1 MFTTKRIVIAGGLV
15 ALIGAA
21 LLVFNGSG
29 GDGSSNNILITP
41 RAVERRDLSDVLTVS
56 GEVRRDETKK
66 INSAVDG
73 KVSQISVEDGDTVE
87 AGDGVFALD
96 GRTAVAVAGDFSF
109 YRELSVGS
117 VGPDVKQLETILN
130 DNGYPISSVDSLF
143 TEQTRS
149 ALARWQFDRGYSG
162 SANESDETVTVSLS
176 SNSAAYSV
184 GRANTAAFVVTPSV
198 PSGTGSTFRGGGGAT
213 KPTLTV
219 SASSNSVIEGDP
231 VTFTV
236 TSDISLLTD
245 LTVAL
250 TIGGSA
256 AGGDDIANDDDYEEI
271 LTNIVLPA
279 GELTVSVTSVVFVD
293 SVIEDEEDITF
304 AIAQQFGDDTSYLS
318 GAVKS
323 VRVVIAA
330 NGSDLKPLLT
340 VKASG
345 EAIDEGSSVT
355 FTVRTSV
362 KSNRDI
368 RFNVTLSGN
377 AESDIDYLTPDS
389 DVYTINAGNESV
401 DINIQIRRDDAVELD
416 EDLIFTITGD
426 VPPVGKNKR
435 YYLGSNVKSTVVI
448 QSGDLPEL
456 TLIGGSAISE
466 GRSGSFR
473 IVSDAP
479 VTEDTS
485 VNYQVSGTATNGQD
499 FRVLS
504 GTVIMK
510 AGSSSV
516 TVLIDTIN
524 DDVVFLP
531 SDMLVAQWPARIGKV
546 EVDEGEFVLQGNVVL
561 SLTEPEFT
569 ITMKVSPTDR
579 AELVV
584 GQGVSVDLKVGGQIL
599 PGVITELGDSATV
612 GPGGEEQYEGTV
624 SVAGAFD
631 AVDGATVS
639 IDVTL
644 AEALQVL
651 AVPVASVL
659 RSADGDQ
666 VRVVNDQGTIT
677 RLNVTIGLIDG
688 EWVEIKEGL
697 LGDELIIVDIVSGSA
712 AEAP

>member
-1 MFTTKRIVIAGGLV
+1 MIAGGLV

-21 LLVFNGSG
+21 LLVLNNSG
-29 GDGSSNNILITP
+29 GDGSSNNLLITP

-56 GEVRRDETKK
+56 GEVRRDETKE

-96 GRTAVAVAGDFSF
+96 GRTAVAVPGDFSF
-109 YRELSVGS
+109 YRELTVGS

-130 DNGYPISSVDSLF
+130 DNGYAISSVDSLF

-149 ALARWQFDRGYSG
+149 ALAQWQFDRGYSG

-198 PSGTGSTFRGGGGAT
+198 PSGTGSTFRGNIVT

-219 SASSNSVIEGDP
+219 SASSNSVAEGDS

-236 TSDISLLTD
+236 TSDIALSTD

-271 LTNIVLPA
+271 LTNIVLPVGLLA
-279 GELTVSVTSVVFVD
+279 VTVTSKIFED
-293 SVIEDEEDITF
+293 LVIEDEEDITF
-304 AIAQQFGDDTSYLS
+304 EIAQQFGDDTSYLS

-330 NGSDLKPLLT
+330 NGSDLRPLLT

-345 EAIDEGSSVT
+345 ETIDEGSSVT

-389 DVYTINAGNESV
+389 DVYTITAGNESV
-401 DINIQIRRDDAVELD
+401 DIDIQVRRDDAVELD
-416 EDLIFTITGD
+416 EKLIFTITSD
-426 VPPVGKNKR
+426 VPPVGKSNR
-435 YYLGSNVKSTVVI
+435 YYLGLIVKSTVVI

-456 TLIGGSAISE
+456 TLIGGSAIAE

-499 FRVLS
+499 FKVLS

-510 AGSSSV
+510 AGSSSA
-516 TVLIDTIN
+516 TILIETIN

-531 SDMLVAQWPARIGKV
+531 ADMLVADWPARIGKV

-561 SLTEPEFT
+561 SLTEPAFT

-584 GQGVSVDLKVGGQIL
+584 GQAVSVDLKVGGQIL
-599 PGVITELGDSATV
+599 PGIISSLDDSATV
-612 GPGGEEQYEGTV
+612 GPNGEEQYEGTV
-624 SVAGAFD
+624 DVSGEFE

-659 RSADGDQ
+659 RSADGDE

-677 RLNVTIGLIDG
+677 RLKVTIGLIEG

-697 LGDELIIVDIVSGSA
+697 VGDELIIVDIVSGSA
-712 AEAP
+712 AEVP

>member
-198 PSGTGSTFRGGGGAT
+198 PTGTGSTFRATPVT

-219 SASSNSVIEGDP
+219 SASSNSVFEGGS

-236 TSDISLLTD
+236 ISDIALSTD

-279 GELTVSVTSVVFVD
+279 GELTVPVTSDIFVD

-304 AIAQQFGDDTSYLS
+304 EIAQQFGDDTSYLS
-318 GAVKS
+318 GPVKS

-330 NGSDLKPLLT
+330 NGSELKPLLT

-345 EAIDEGSSVT
+345 ETIDEGSSVT

-362 KSNRDI
+362 QSNRDI

-389 DVYTINAGNESV
+389 DVYTITAGNESV
-401 DINIQIRRDDAVELD
+401 DIDIQVRRDDAVELD
-416 EDLIFTITGD
+416 EKLIFTITGD
-426 VPPVGKNKR
+426 VPPVGKSKR
-435 YYLGSNVKSTVVI
+435 YYLGSIVKSTVVI
-448 QSGDLPEL
+448 ESGDLPEL
-456 TLIGGSAISE
+456 TLVGGSAIAE

-504 GTVIMK
+504 GTVIMR

-516 TVLIDTIN
+516 TVLIETIN

-531 SDMLVAQWPARIGKV
+531 ADMLVAQWPARIGKV

-579 AELVV
+579 AELVI
-584 GQGVSVDLKVGGQIL
+584 GQAVSVDLKVGGQIL
-599 PGVITELGDSATV
+599 PGVITELGDSAIA

-624 SVAGAFD
+624 SVSGAFE

-644 AEALQVL
+644 DEALQVL

-697 LGDELIIVDIVSGSA
+697 VGDELIIVDIVSGSA

>member
-1 MFTTKRIVIAGGLV
+1 MTATKKIMIVGGLV

-21 LLVFNGSG
+21 LLVLNNSG
-29 GDGSSNNILITP
+29 GDGSSNNLLITP

-96 GRTAVAVAGDFSF
+96 GRTAVAVPGDFSF
-109 YRELSVGS
+109 YRQLTVGS
-117 VGPDVKQLETILN
+117 VGPDVQQLETILN
-130 DNGYPISSVDSLF
+130 DNGYAISDVDTLF

-149 ALARWQFDRGYSG
+149 ALANWQFDRGYSG

-198 PSGTGSTFRGGGGAT
+198 PSGTGSTFRVDPS

-219 SASSNSVIEGDP
+219 SASSSSVSEGGS

-236 TSDISLLTD
+236 TSTIALSTE

-271 LTNIVLPA
+271 LANIVLPA
-279 GELTVSVTSVVFVD
+279 GQLSVSVTSDIFVD

-330 NGSDLKPLLT
+330 NGSELRPLLT

-345 EAIDEGSSVT
+345 ETIDEGSSVT

-377 AESDIDYLTPDS
+377 AKSDIDYLAPDS
-389 DVYTINAGNESV
+389 DVYTIAAGDESV

-416 EDLIFTITGD
+416 EKLIFTITGD
-426 VPPVGKNKR
+426 VPPAGKSKR
-435 YYLGSNVKSTVVI
+435 YYLGTIVKSTVVI
-448 QSGDLPEL
+448 ESGDLPEL
-456 TLIGGSAISE
+456 TLIGGSAIAE

-516 TVLIDTIN
+516 TILIETIN

-531 SDMLVAQWPARIGKV
+531 ADMLVANWPARIGKV

-579 AELVV
+579 AELVI
-584 GQGVSVDLKVGGQIL
+584 GQAVSVDLKVGGQIL

-624 SVAGAFD
+624 SVSGAFD

-697 LGDELIIVDIVSGSA
+697 VGDELIIVDIVSGSA

>member
-1 MFTTKRIVIAGGLV
+1 MTTTRKIIIAVGLL
-15 ALIGAA
+15 ALISAA
-21 LLVFNGSG
+21 LLIVSNSG
-29 GDGSSNNILITP
+29 GDGSSNNLLITP
-41 RAVERRDLSDVLTVS
+41 RLVERRDLADVLTVS

-96 GRTAVAVAGDFSF
+96 GRTAVAVPGDFSF
-109 YRELSVGS
+109 YRQLTVGS
-117 VGPDVKQLETILN
+117 VGPDVQQLEAILN
-130 DNGYPISSVDSLF
+130 DNGYAISDVDTLF

-149 ALARWQFDRGYSG
+149 ALAKWQFDRGYSG

-184 GRANTAAFVVTPSV
+184 GRANTAAFVLTPSI
-198 PSGTGSTFRGGGGAT
+198 PSGSGTTFQVVT

-219 SASSNSVIEGDP
+219 SASSNSVSEGES

-236 TSDISLLTD
+236 TSDIALATD

-256 AGGDDIANDDDYEEI
+256 TGGDDIANDDDYEEI

-279 GELTVSVTSVVFVD
+279 GELTVSATSDIFVD

-330 NGSDLKPLLT
+330 NGSELKPLLT

-345 EAIDEGSSVT
+345 ETIDEGSSVT

-377 AESDIDYLTPDS
+377 AESDVDYLAPDS
-389 DVYTINAGNESV
+389 DVYTIAAGDESV
-401 DINIQIRRDDAVELD
+401 DIDIQIRKDDAVELD
-416 EDLIFTITGD
+416 EKLIFTITTD
-426 VPPVGKNKR
+426 VPPVGKSKR
-435 YYLGSNVKSTVVI
+435 YYLGSMVKSTVVI

-456 TLIGGSAISE
+456 TLLGGSTIAE

-499 FRVLS
+499 FKVLS

-510 AGSSSV
+510 AGSSSA
-516 TVLIDTIN
+516 TVLIETIN

-531 SDMLVAQWPARIGKV
+531 ADMLVADWPARIGKV

-561 SLTEPEFT
+561 SLTEPAFT

-579 AELVV
+579 AELVI
-584 GQGVSVDLKVGGQIL
+584 GQAVSVDLKVGAQIL
-599 PGVITELGDSATV
+599 PGIISSLDDSATV
-612 GPGGEEQYEGTV
+612 GPNGEEQYEGTV
-624 SVAGAFD
+624 EVSGEFD
-631 AVDGATVS
+631 AVDGARVS

-659 RSADGDQ
+659 RSADGDE

-677 RLNVTIGLIDG
+677 RLKVTIGLIEG

-697 LGDELIIVDIVSGSA
+697 VGDELIIVDIVSGSA
-712 AEAP
+712 AKAS

>member
-1 MFTTKRIVIAGGLV
+1 MTATRKIIIVGGLV

-21 LLVFNGSG
+21 LLVLNNSG
-29 GDGSSNNILITP
+29 GDGSSNNLLITP

-96 GRTAVAVAGDFSF
+96 GRTAVAVPGDFSF
-109 YRELSVGS
+109 YRQLTVGS

-130 DNGYPISSVDSLF
+130 DNGYSISDVDTLF

-149 ALARWQFDRGYSG
+149 ALAKWQFDRGYSG

-184 GRANTAAFVVTPSV
+184 GRANTAAFVVTPSI
-198 PSGTGSTFRGGGGAT
+198 PSGSGTTFQTVT
-213 KPTLTV
+213 KPILTV
-219 SASSNSVIEGDP
+219 SANSSAVAEGGS

-236 TSDISLLTD
+236 ISDVTLTTD

-256 AGGDDIANDDDYEEI
+256 AGGDDIANDDDYEEV
-271 LTNIVLPA
+271 LANIVLPA
-279 GELTVSVTSVVFVD
+279 GQLSVSVTSDIFVD

-330 NGSDLKPLLT
+330 NGSELRPLLT

-345 EAIDEGSSVT
+345 ETTDEGSSAT

-368 RFNVTLSGN
+368 RFNVTLSGS
-377 AESDIDYLTPDS
+377 AETDIDYLAPDS
-389 DVYTINAGNESV
+389 DVYTIAAGDESV
-401 DINIQIRRDDAVELD
+401 DINIQIRKDDAVELD
-416 EDLIFTITGD
+416 EKLIFTITSD
-426 VPPVGKNKR
+426 VPPVGKSDR
-435 YYLGSNVKSTVVI
+435 YYLGSIVKSTVVI

-456 TLIGGSAISE
+456 TLIGGSAIAE
-466 GRSGSFR
+466 GRIGSFR

-479 VTEDTS
+479 VTENTS

-499 FRVLS
+499 FKVLS

-516 TVLIDTIN
+516 TVPIETIN

-531 SDMLVAQWPARIGKV
+531 ADMLVADWPARIGKV

-579 AELVV
+579 AELVI
-584 GQGVSVDLKVGGQIL
+584 GQAVSVDLKVGGQIL
-599 PGVITELGDSATV
+599 PGVITELGDSAIV

-624 SVAGAFD
+624 SVSGAFD

-677 RLNVTIGLIDG
+677 RLTVTIGLIDG

-697 LGDELIIVDIVSGSA
+697 VGDELIIVDIVSGSA

>member
-1 MFTTKRIVIAGGLV
+1 MIAGGLV

-21 LLVFNGSG
+21 LLVLNNSG
-29 GDGSSNNILITP
+29 GEGSSNNLLITP

-56 GEVRRDETKK
+56 GEVRRDETKE

-96 GRTAVAVAGDFSF
+96 GRTAVAVPGDFSF
-109 YRELSVGS
+109 YRELTVGS

-130 DNGYPISSVDSLF
+130 DNGYAIGSVDSLF

-149 ALARWQFDRGYSG
+149 ALAQWQFDRGYSG

-198 PSGTGSTFRGGGGAT
+198 PSGTGSTFRGEPVS

-219 SASSNSVIEGDP
+219 SASSNSVAEGDS

-236 TSDISLLTD
+236 TSDIALSTD

-271 LTNIVLPA
+271 LTNIVLPVGLLA
-279 GELTVSVTSVVFVD
+279 VTVTSKIFED
-293 SVIEDEEDITF
+293 LVIEDEEDITF
-304 AIAQQFGDDTSYLS
+304 EIAQQFGDDTSYLS

-330 NGSDLKPLLT
+330 NGSDLRPLLT

-345 EAIDEGSSVT
+345 ETIDEGSSVT

-389 DVYTINAGNESV
+389 DVYTIAAGNESV
-401 DINIQIRRDDAVELD
+401 DIDIQVRRDDAVELD
-416 EDLIFTITGD
+416 EKLIFTITSD
-426 VPPVGKNKR
+426 VPPVGKSNR
-435 YYLGSNVKSTVVI
+435 YYLGLIVKSTVVI

-456 TLIGGSAISE
+456 TLIGGSAIAE

-499 FRVLS
+499 FKVLS

-510 AGSSSV
+510 AGSSSA
-516 TVLIDTIN
+516 TILIETIN

-531 SDMLVAQWPARIGKV
+531 ADMLVADWPARIGKV

-561 SLTEPEFT
+561 SLTEPAFT

-584 GQGVSVDLKVGGQIL
+584 GQAVSVDLKVGGQIL
-599 PGVITELGDSATV
+599 PGIISSLDDSATV
-612 GPGGEEQYEGTV
+612 GPDGEEQYEGTV
-624 SVAGAFD
+624 DVSGEFE

-659 RSADGDQ
+659 RSADGDE

-677 RLNVTIGLIDG
+677 RLKVTIGLIEG

-697 LGDELIIVDIVSGSA
+697 VGDELIIVDIVSGSA
-712 AEAP
+712 AEVP

>member
-1 MFTTKRIVIAGGLV
+1 MTTTRKIIIAVGLL
-15 ALIGAA
+15 ALISAA
-21 LLVFNGSG
+21 LLIVSNSG
-29 GDGSSNNILITP
+29 GDGSSNNLLITP
-41 RAVERRDLSDVLTVS
+41 RSVERRDLADVLTVS

-96 GRTAVAVAGDFSF
+96 GRTAVAVPGDFSF
-109 YRELSVGS
+109 YRQLTVGS
-117 VGPDVKQLETILN
+117 VGPDVQQLEAILN
-130 DNGYPISSVDSLF
+130 DNGYAISDVDTLF

-149 ALARWQFDRGYSG
+149 ALAKWQFDRGYSG

-184 GRANTAAFVVTPSV
+184 GRANTAAFVLTPSI
-198 PSGTGSTFRGGGGAT
+198 PSGSGTTFQVVT

-219 SASSNSVIEGDP
+219 SASSNSVSEGES

-236 TSDISLLTD
+236 TSDSALATD

-256 AGGDDIANDDDYEEI
+256 TGGDDIANDDDYEEI

-279 GELTVSVTSVVFVD
+279 GELTVSATSDIFVD

-330 NGSDLKPLLT
+330 NGSELKPLLT

-345 EAIDEGSSVT
+345 ETIDEGSSVT

-377 AESDIDYLTPDS
+377 AESDVDYLAPDS
-389 DVYTINAGNESV
+389 DVYTIAAGDESV
-401 DINIQIRRDDAVELD
+401 DIDIQIRKDDAVELD
-416 EDLIFTITGD
+416 EKLIFTITTD
-426 VPPVGKNKR
+426 VPPVGKSKR
-435 YYLGSNVKSTVVI
+435 YYLGSMVKSTVVI

-456 TLIGGSAISE
+456 TLLGGSTIAE

-499 FRVLS
+499 FKVLS

-510 AGSSSV
+510 AGSSSA
-516 TVLIDTIN
+516 TVLIETIN

-531 SDMLVAQWPARIGKV
+531 ADMLVADWPARIGKV

-561 SLTEPEFT
+561 SLTEPAFT

-579 AELVV
+579 AELVI
-584 GQGVSVDLKVGGQIL
+584 GQAVSVDLKVGGQIL
-599 PGVITELGDSATV
+599 PGIISSLDDSATV
-612 GPGGEEQYEGTV
+612 GPNGEEQYEGTV
-624 SVAGAFD
+624 EVSGEFD
-631 AVDGATVS
+631 AVDGARVS

-659 RSADGDQ
+659 RSADGDE

-677 RLNVTIGLIDG
+677 RLKVTIGLIEG

-697 LGDELIIVDIVSGSA
+697 VGDELIIVDIVSGSA
-712 AEAP
+712 AKAS

>member
-1 MFTTKRIVIAGGLV
+1 MTATRRIIIVGGLV

-21 LLVFNGSG
+21 LLVLNNSG
-29 GDGSSNNILITP
+29 GDGSSNNLLITP

-109 YRELSVGS
+109 YRQLTVGS
-117 VGPDVKQLETILN
+117 VGPDVQQLETILN
-130 DNGYPISSVDSLF
+130 DNGYSISDVDTLF

-149 ALARWQFDRGYSG
+149 ALAKWQFDRGYSG

-184 GRANTAAFVVTPSV
+184 GRANTAAFVVTPSI
-198 PSGTGSTFRGGGGAT
+198 PSGSGTTFQSVT

-219 SASSNSVIEGDP
+219 SSNSSAVAEGGS

-236 TSDISLLTD
+236 TSDVTLTTD

-256 AGGDDIANDDDYEEI
+256 AGGDDIANDDDYEEV
-271 LTNIVLPA
+271 LANIVLPA
-279 GELTVSVTSVVFVD
+279 GQLSVSVTSDIFVD

-330 NGSDLKPLLT
+330 NGSELRPLLT

-345 EAIDEGSSVT
+345 ETIDEGSSAT

-368 RFNVTLSGN
+368 RFNVTLSGS
-377 AESDIDYLTPDS
+377 AETDIDYLAPDS
-389 DVYTINAGNESV
+389 DVYTIAAGDESV
-401 DINIQIRRDDAVELD
+401 DINIQIRKDDAVELD
-416 EDLIFTITGD
+416 EKLIFTITSD
-426 VPPVGKNKR
+426 VPPVGKSDR
-435 YYLGSNVKSTVVI
+435 YYLGSIIKSTVVI

-456 TLIGGSAISE
+456 TLIGGSAIAE

-479 VTEDTS
+479 VTENTS

-499 FRVLS
+499 FKVLS

-516 TVLIDTIN
+516 TVPIETIN

-531 SDMLVAQWPARIGKV
+531 ADMLVADWPARIGKV

-579 AELVV
+579 AELVI
-584 GQGVSVDLKVGGQIL
+584 GQAVSVDLKVGGQIL
-599 PGVITELGDSATV
+599 PGVITELGDSAIV

-624 SVAGAFD
+624 SVSGAFD

-677 RLNVTIGLIDG
+677 RLTVTIGLIDG

-697 LGDELIIVDIVSGSA
+697 VGDELIIVDIVSGSA
-712 AEAP
+712 AETP

>member
-1 MFTTKRIVIAGGLV
+1 MFTAKRIILAGGLV

-29 GDGSSNNILITP
+29 DDGSSNNILITP
-41 RAVERRDLSDVLTVS
+41 RAVERRDLADVLTVS

-96 GRTAVAVAGDFSF
+96 GRIAVAVPGDFSF
-109 YRELSVGS
+109 YRELTVGS

-130 DNGYPISSVDSLF
+130 DNGYAISSVDSLF
-143 TEQTRS
+143 TEQTRT
-149 ALARWQFDRGYSG
+149 ALAQWQFDRGYSG

-184 GRANTAAFVVTPSV
+184 GRANTAAFVVTPSI
-198 PSGTGSTFRGGGGAT
+198 PSGTGSTFRGAPTT

-219 SASSNSVIEGDP
+219 SASSKSVAEGDS

-236 TSDISLLTD
+236 TSDIALLTD

-256 AGGDDIANDDDYEEI
+256 TGGDDIANDDDYEEI
-271 LTNIVLPA
+271 LTNIVLLA
-279 GELTVSVTSVVFVD
+279 GDLTVVVTSKIFD
-293 SVIEDEEDITF
+293 DLVIEDEEDITF
-304 AIAQQFGDDTSYLS
+304 EIAQQFGDDTSYLS

-330 NGSDLKPLLT
+330 NGSQLRPLLT

-345 EAIDEGSSVT
+345 ETIDEGSSVT

-389 DVYTINAGNESV
+389 DVYTITAGNESV
-401 DINIQIRRDDAVELD
+401 DIDIQVRRDDAVELD
-416 EDLIFTITGD
+416 EKLIFTITSD
-426 VPPVGKNKR
+426 VPPIGKSDR
-435 YYLGSNVKSTVVI
+435 YYLGTNVKSTVVI

-473 IVSDAP
+473 IVSDAA

-499 FRVLS
+499 FKVLS

-510 AGSSSV
+510 AGSSSA
-516 TVLIDTIN
+516 TVLIETIN

-531 SDMLVAQWPARIGKV
+531 ADMLVADWPARIGKV

-561 SLTEPEFT
+561 SLTEPAFT

-584 GQGVSVDLKVGGQIL
+584 GQAVSVDLKVGGQIL
-599 PGVITELGDSATV
+599 PGIISSLDDSATV
-612 GPGGEEQYEGTV
+612 GPNGEEQYEGAVEV
-624 SVAGAFD
+624 SGEFE

-677 RLNVTIGLIDG
+677 RLKVTIGLIDG

-697 LGDELIIVDIVSGSA
+697 VGDELIIVDIVSGSA

>member
-1 MFTTKRIVIAGGLV
+1 MTATRKIIIVGGLV

-21 LLVFNGSG
+21 LLVLNNSG
-29 GDGSSNNILITP
+29 GDGSSNNLLITP

-109 YRELSVGS
+109 YRQLTVGS
-117 VGPDVKQLETILN
+117 VGPDVQQLETILN
-130 DNGYPISSVDSLF
+130 DNGYSISDVDTLF

-149 ALARWQFDRGYSG
+149 ALAKWQFDRGYSG

-184 GRANTAAFVVTPSV
+184 GRANTAAFVVTPSI
-198 PSGTGSTFRGGGGAT
+198 PSGSGTTFQSVT

-219 SASSNSVIEGDP
+219 SSNSSAVAEGGS

-236 TSDISLLTD
+236 TSDVTLTTD

-256 AGGDDIANDDDYEEI
+256 AGGDDIANDDDYEEV
-271 LTNIVLPA
+271 LANIVLPA
-279 GELTVSVTSVVFVD
+279 GQLSVSVTSDIFVD

-330 NGSDLKPLLT
+330 NGSELRPLLT

-345 EAIDEGSSVT
+345 ETIDEGSSAT

-368 RFNVTLSGN
+368 RFNVTLSGS
-377 AESDIDYLTPDS
+377 AETDIDYLAPDS
-389 DVYTINAGNESV
+389 DVYTIAAGDESV
-401 DINIQIRRDDAVELD
+401 DINIQIRKDDAVELD
-416 EDLIFTITGD
+416 EKLIFTITSD
-426 VPPVGKNKR
+426 VPPVGKSDR
-435 YYLGSNVKSTVVI
+435 YYLGSIIKSTVVI

-456 TLIGGSAISE
+456 TLIGGSAIAE

-479 VTEDTS
+479 VTENTS

-499 FRVLS
+499 FKVLS

-516 TVLIDTIN
+516 TVPIETIN

-531 SDMLVAQWPARIGKV
+531 ADMLVADWPARIGKV

-579 AELVV
+579 AELVI
-584 GQGVSVDLKVGGQIL
+584 GQAVSVDLKVGGQIL
-599 PGVITELGDSATV
+599 PGVITELGDSAIV

-624 SVAGAFD
+624 SVSGAFD

-677 RLNVTIGLIDG
+677 RLTVTIGLIDG

-697 LGDELIIVDIVSGSA
+697 FGDELIIVDIVSGSA

>member
-1 MFTTKRIVIAGGLV
+1 MTATRKIIIVGGLV

-21 LLVFNGSG
+21 LLVLNNSG
-29 GDGSSNNILITP
+29 GDGSSNNLLITP

-96 GRTAVAVAGDFSF
+96 GRTAVAVPGDFSF
-109 YRELSVGS
+109 YRQLTVGS

-130 DNGYPISSVDSLF
+130 DNGYSISDVDTLF

-149 ALARWQFDRGYSG
+149 ALAKWQFDRGYSG

-184 GRANTAAFVVTPSV
+184 GRANTAAFVVTPSI
-198 PSGTGSTFRGGGGAT
+198 PSGSGTTFQTVT
-213 KPTLTV
+213 KPILTV
-219 SASSNSVIEGDP
+219 SANSSAVAEGGS

-236 TSDISLLTD
+236 ISDVTLTTD

-256 AGGDDIANDDDYEEI
+256 AGGDDIANDDDYEEV
-271 LTNIVLPA
+271 LANIVLPA
-279 GELTVSVTSVVFVD
+279 GQLSVSVTSDIFVD

-330 NGSDLKPLLT
+330 NGSELRPLLT

-345 EAIDEGSSVT
+345 ETTDEGSSAT

-368 RFNVTLSGN
+368 RFNVTLSGS
-377 AESDIDYLTPDS
+377 AETDIDYLAPDS
-389 DVYTINAGNESV
+389 DVYTIAAGDESV
-401 DINIQIRRDDAVELD
+401 DINIQIRKDDAVELD
-416 EDLIFTITGD
+416 EKLIFTITSD
-426 VPPVGKNKR
+426 VPPVGKSDR
-435 YYLGSNVKSTVVI
+435 YYLGSIVKSTVVI

-456 TLIGGSAISE
+456 TLIGGSAIAE

-479 VTEDTS
+479 VTENTS

-499 FRVLS
+499 FKVLS

-516 TVLIDTIN
+516 TVPIETIN

-531 SDMLVAQWPARIGKV
+531 ADMLVADWPARIGKV

-579 AELVV
+579 AELVI
-584 GQGVSVDLKVGGQIL
+584 GQAVSVDLKVGGQIL
-599 PGVITELGDSATV
+599 PGVITELGDSAIV

-624 SVAGAFD
+624 SVSGAFD

-677 RLNVTIGLIDG
+677 RLTVTIGLIDG

-697 LGDELIIVDIVSGSA
+697 VGDELIIVDIVSGSA

>member
-21 LLVFNGSG
+21 LLVFNNSG
-29 GDGSSNNILITP
+29 GDGSSNNLLITP

-109 YRELSVGS
+109 YRQLTVGS

-130 DNGYPISSVDSLF
+130 DNGYSINSVDSLF

-149 ALARWQFDRGYSG
+149 ALAKWQFDRGYSG

-198 PSGTGSTFRGGGGAT
+198 PSGTGSTYRGAPST

-219 SASSNSVIEGDP
+219 SASANSVSEGGSI
-231 VTFTV
+231 TFTV
-236 TSDISLLTD
+236 TSNISLLTD

-271 LTNIVLPA
+271 LANIVLPA
-279 GELTVSVTSVVFVD
+279 GQLSVSVTSDIFVD

-330 NGSDLKPLLT
+330 NGSELRPLLT

-345 EAIDEGSSVT
+345 ETIDEGSNAT

-377 AESDIDYLTPDS
+377 AQSDIDYLTPDS
-389 DVYTINAGNESV
+389 DVYTIAAGDESV
-401 DINIQIRRDDAVELD
+401 DIDIQIRKDDAVELD
-416 EDLIFTITGD
+416 EKLIFTITAD
-426 VPPVGKNKR
+426 VPPVGKSDR
-435 YYLGSNVKSTVVI
+435 YYLGSIVKSTVVI

-456 TLIGGSAISE
+456 TLIGGSAIAE

-499 FRVLS
+499 FKVLS

-516 TVLIDTIN
+516 TVPIDTIN

-531 SDMLVAQWPARIGKV
+531 ADMLVANWPARIGKV

-579 AELVV
+579 AELVI
-584 GQGVSVDLKVGGQIL
+584 GQAVSVDLKVGGQIL
-599 PGVITELGDSATV
+599 PGVITELGDSAIV

-624 SVAGAFD
+624 SVSGAFD

-697 LGDELIIVDIVSGSA
+697 QGDELIIVDIVSGAA

>member
-1 MFTTKRIVIAGGLV
+1 MFTAKRIILAGGLV

-29 GDGSSNNILITP
+29 DDGSSNNILITP
-41 RAVERRDLSDVLTVS
+41 RAVERRDLADVLTVS

-96 GRTAVAVAGDFSF
+96 GRIAVAVPGDFSF
-109 YRELSVGS
+109 YRELTVGS

-130 DNGYPISSVDSLF
+130 DNGYAISSVDSLF
-143 TEQTRS
+143 TEQTRT
-149 ALARWQFDRGYSG
+149 ALAQWQFDRGYSG

-184 GRANTAAFVVTPSV
+184 GRANTAAFVVTPSI
-198 PSGTGSTFRGGGGAT
+198 PSGTGSTFRGAPTT

-219 SASSNSVIEGDP
+219 SASSNSVAEGDS

-236 TSDISLLTD
+236 TSDIALSTD

-330 NGSDLKPLLT
+330 NGSELRPLLT

-345 EAIDEGSSVT
+345 ETIDEGSSVT

-368 RFNVTLSGN
+368 RFNVSLSGN
-377 AESDIDYLTPDS
+377 AESDIDYLAPDS
-389 DVYTINAGNESV
+389 DVYTITAGNESV
-401 DINIQIRRDDAVELD
+401 DIDIQIRRDDAVELD
-416 EDLIFTITGD
+416 EKLIFTITSD
-426 VPPVGKNKR
+426 VPPVGKSNR
-435 YYLGSNVKSTVVI
+435 YYLGSIVKSTVVI

-456 TLIGGSAISE
+456 TLIGGSAIAE

-499 FRVLS
+499 FKVLS

-510 AGSSSV
+510 AGSSSA
-516 TVLIDTIN
+516 TILIETIN

-531 SDMLVAQWPARIGKV
+531 ADMLVADWPARIGKV

-561 SLTEPEFT
+561 SLTEPAFT

-584 GQGVSVDLKVGGQIL
+584 GQAVSVDLKVGGQIL
-599 PGVITELGDSATV
+599 PGIISSLDDSATV
-612 GPGGEEQYEGTV
+612 GPNGEEQYEGTV
-624 SVAGAFD
+624 EVSGEFD

-659 RSADGDQ
+659 RSADGDE

-677 RLNVTIGLIDG
+677 RLKVTIGLIEG

-697 LGDELIIVDIVSGSA
+697 VGDELVIVDIVSGSA

>member
-1 MFTTKRIVIAGGLV
+1 MTATKKIIIAGGLV
-15 ALIGAA
+15 ALIAAA
-21 LLVFNGSG
+21 LLVLNNSG
-29 GDGSSNNILITP
+29 GDGSSNNLLITP

-96 GRTAVAVAGDFSF
+96 GRTAVAVPGDFSF
-109 YRELSVGS
+109 YRQLTVGS
-117 VGPDVKQLETILN
+117 VGPDVQQLETILN
-130 DNGYPISSVDSLF
+130 DNGYAVSDVDTLF

-149 ALARWQFDRGYSG
+149 ALAKWQFDRGYSG

-184 GRANTAAFVVTPSV
+184 GRANTAAFVVTPSI
-198 PSGTGSTFRGGGGAT
+198 PSGSGTTFQVAT

-219 SASSNSVIEGDP
+219 SASSNSASEGES

-236 TSDISLLTD
+236 TSDMALTTD

-256 AGGDDIANDDDYEEI
+256 TGGDDIANDDDYEEI
-271 LTNIVLPA
+271 LANVVLLA
-279 GELTVSVTSVVFVD
+279 GQLAVSVSSDIFVD

-330 NGSDLKPLLT
+330 NGSQLRPLLT

-345 EAIDEGSSVT
+345 ETIDEGSNAT

-368 RFNVTLSGN
+368 RFNVTLTGN
-377 AESDIDYLTPDS
+377 AESDIDYLAPDS
-389 DVYTINAGNESV
+389 DVYTITAGDESV
-401 DINIQIRRDDAVELD
+401 DIDIQIRKDDAVELD
-416 EDLIFTITGD
+416 EKLIFTITTD
-426 VPPVGKNKR
+426 VPPEGKSNR
-435 YYLGSNVKSTVVI
+435 YYLGSIFKSTVVI
-448 QSGDLPEL
+448 QSADLPEL

-510 AGSSSV
+510 TGSTSV
-516 TVLIDTIN
+516 TVLIETIN

-531 SDMLVAQWPARIGKV
+531 ADMLVADWPARIGKV

-584 GQGVSVDLKVGGQIL
+584 GQAVSVDLKVGGQIL

-612 GPGGEEQYEGTV
+612 GPSGEEQYEGTINV
-624 SVAGAFD
+624 SGAFE

-677 RLNVTIGLIDG
+677 RLKVTIGLIDG

-697 LGDELIIVDIVSGSA
+697 VGDELIIVDIVSGSA

>member
-1 MFTTKRIVIAGGLV
+1 MFTTKRIILAGGLV

-29 GDGSSNNILITP
+29 DDGSSNNILITP
-41 RAVERRDLSDVLTVS
+41 RAVERRDLADVLTVS

-96 GRTAVAVAGDFSF
+96 GRIAVAVPGDFSF
-109 YRELSVGS
+109 YRELTVGS

-130 DNGYPISSVDSLF
+130 DNGYAISSVDSLF
-143 TEQTRS
+143 TEQTRT
-149 ALARWQFDRGYSG
+149 ALAQWQFDRGYSG

-184 GRANTAAFVVTPSV
+184 GRANTAAFVVTPSI
-198 PSGTGSTFRGGGGAT
+198 PSGTGSTFRGAPTT

-219 SASSNSVIEGDP
+219 SASSNSVAEGDS

-236 TSDISLLTD
+236 TSDIALSTD

-330 NGSDLKPLLT
+330 NGSELRPLLT

-345 EAIDEGSSVT
+345 ETIDEGSSVT

-368 RFNVTLSGN
+368 RFNVSLSGN
-377 AESDIDYLTPDS
+377 AESDIDYLAPDS
-389 DVYTINAGNESV
+389 DVYTITAGNESV
-401 DINIQIRRDDAVELD
+401 DIDIQIRRDDAVELD
-416 EDLIFTITGD
+416 EKLIFTITSD
-426 VPPVGKNKR
+426 VPPVGKSNR
-435 YYLGSNVKSTVVI
+435 YYLGSIVKSTVVI

-456 TLIGGSAISE
+456 TLIGGSAIAE

-499 FRVLS
+499 FKVLS

-510 AGSSSV
+510 AGSSSA
-516 TVLIDTIN
+516 TILIETIN

-531 SDMLVAQWPARIGKV
+531 ADMLVADWPARIGKV

-561 SLTEPEFT
+561 SLTEPAFT

-584 GQGVSVDLKVGGQIL
+584 GQAVSVDLKVGGQIL
-599 PGVITELGDSATV
+599 PGIISSLDDSATV
-612 GPGGEEQYEGTV
+612 GPNGEEQYEGTV
-624 SVAGAFD
+624 EVSGEFD

-659 RSADGDQ
+659 RSADGDE

-677 RLNVTIGLIDG
+677 RLKVTIGLIEG

-697 LGDELIIVDIVSGSA
+697 VGDELVIVDIVSGSA

>member
-1 MFTTKRIVIAGGLV
+1 MTATRKIMIAGGLV

-21 LLVFNGSG
+21 LLVLNNSG
-29 GDGSSNNILITP
+29 GDGSSNNLLITP
-41 RAVERRDLSDVLTVS
+41 RAVERRDLADVLTVS

-109 YRELSVGS
+109 YRQLTVGS
-117 VGPDVKQLETILN
+117 VGPDVQQLETILN
-130 DNGYPISSVDSLF
+130 DNGYPISDVDTLF

-149 ALARWQFDRGYSG
+149 ALAKWQFDRGYSG

-184 GRANTAAFVVTPSV
+184 GRANTAAFVVTPSI
-198 PSGTGSTFRGGGGAT
+198 PSGSGTTFQVAT

-219 SASSNSVIEGDP
+219 SANSSSVVEGGS

-236 TSDISLLTD
+236 TSDLTLTTD

-256 AGGDDIANDDDYEEI
+256 TGGDDIANDDDYEEI
-271 LTNIVLPA
+271 LANVVLPA
-279 GELTVSVTSVVFVD
+279 GQLTVPVTSDIFVD

-330 NGSDLKPLLT
+330 NGSELRPLLT

-345 EAIDEGSSVT
+345 ETIDEGSNAT

-377 AESDIDYLTPDS
+377 AESDIDYLAPDS
-389 DVYTINAGNESV
+389 DVYTIAAGDESV
-401 DINIQIRRDDAVELD
+401 DIDIQIRKDDAVELD
-416 EDLIFTITGD
+416 EKLIFTITTD
-426 VPPVGKNKR
+426 VPPVGKSNR
-435 YYLGSNVKSTVVI
+435 YYLGTIVKSTVVI

-456 TLIGGSAISE
+456 TLLGGSAIAE

-485 VNYQVSGTATNGQD
+485 VNYQLSGTATNGQD

-510 AGSSSV
+510 TGSSSV
-516 TVLIDTIN
+516 TVLIETIN

-531 SDMLVAQWPARIGKV
+531 ADMLVADWPARIGKV

-561 SLTEPEFT
+561 SLTEPAFT

-584 GQGVSVDLKVGGQIL
+584 GQAVSVDLKVGGQIL
-599 PGVITELGDSATV
+599 PGIISSLDDSATV
-612 GPGGEEQYEGTV
+612 GPNGEEQYEGTV
-624 SVAGAFD
+624 EVSGEFD

-659 RSADGDQ
+659 RSADGDE

-677 RLNVTIGLIDG
+677 RLKVTIGLIEG

-697 LGDELIIVDIVSGSA
+697 VGDELIIVDIVSGSA

>member
-1 MFTTKRIVIAGGLV
+1 MTATRKIIIVGGLV

-21 LLVFNGSG
+21 LLVLNNSG
-29 GDGSSNNILITP
+29 GDGSSNNLLITP

-56 GEVRRDETKK
+56 GEVRRDETKE

-96 GRTAVAVAGDFSF
+96 GRTAVAVPGDFSF

-130 DNGYPISSVDSLF
+130 DNGYAINSVDSLF

-149 ALARWQFDRGYSG
+149 ALAQWQFDRGYSG

-176 SNSAAYSV
+176 PNSAAYSV

-198 PSGTGSTFRGGGGAT
+198 PSGTGSTFRGAPTT

-219 SASSNSVIEGDP
+219 SASSNSVSEGES

-236 TSDISLLTD
+236 TSDIALLTN

-271 LTNIVLPA
+271 LTNIVLLA
-279 GELTVSVTSVVFVD
+279 GETTVTVTSDIFVD

-330 NGSDLKPLLT
+330 NGSELKPLLT

-345 EAIDEGSSVT
+345 ETIDEGSSVT

-389 DVYTINAGNESV
+389 DVYTIAAGDESV
-401 DINIQIRRDDAVELD
+401 DINIQIRKDDAVELD
-416 EDLIFTITGD
+416 EKLIFTITSD
-426 VPPVGKNKR
+426 VPPVGKSDR
-435 YYLGSNVKSTVVI
+435 YYLGSIVKSTVVI

-456 TLIGGSAISE
+456 TLIGGSAIAE

-479 VTEDTS
+479 VTENTS

-499 FRVLS
+499 FKVLS

-516 TVLIDTIN
+516 TVPIETIN

-531 SDMLVAQWPARIGKV
+531 ADMLVADWPARIGKV

-579 AELVV
+579 AELVI
-584 GQGVSVDLKVGGQIL
+584 GQAVSVDLKVGGQIL
-599 PGVITELGDSATV
+599 PGVITELGDSAIV

-624 SVAGAFD
+624 SVSGAFD

-677 RLNVTIGLIDG
+677 RLTVTIGLIDG

-697 LGDELIIVDIVSGSA
+697 VGDELIIVDIVSGSA

>member
-1 MFTTKRIVIAGGLV
+1 MSSVKKISIIVGLV
-15 ALIGAA
+15 AIVGAA
-21 LLVFNGSG
+21 VLIVSNSG
-29 GDGSSNNILITP
+29 GDGSSNNLLITP

-87 AGDGVFALD
+87 AGDGLFALD

-109 YRELSVGS
+109 YRQLTVGS

-130 DNGYPISSVDSLF
+130 DNGYAISSVDSLF

-149 ALARWQFDRGYSG
+149 ALAKWQFDRGYSG
-162 SANESDETVTVSLS
+162 STNENDETITASLS
-176 SNSAAYSV
+176 SNSSAYSV
-184 GRANTAAFVVTPSV
+184 GRANTAAFVVVPSV
-198 PSGTGSTFRGGGGAT
+198 PSGSGTAFQGAPT
-213 KPTLTV
+213 SKPTLTV
-219 SASSNSVIEGDP
+219 SASSNSVSEGES

-236 TSDISLLTD
+236 TSDITLPTD

-256 AGGDDIANDDDYEEI
+256 TGGDDIANDDDYEEI

-279 GELTVSVTSVVFVD
+279 GQLTVSVTSDIFVD
-293 SVIEDEEDITF
+293 SVIEDDEDITF
-304 AIAQQFGDDTSYLS
+304 EIAQQFGNDTSYLS

-330 NGSDLKPLLT
+330 NGSKLRPLLT

-345 EAIDEGSSVT
+345 ETIDEGSRVT

-389 DVYTINAGNESV
+389 DVYTIGAGNESV
-401 DINIQIRRDDAVELD
+401 DIDIPIRKDDAVELD
-416 EDLIFTITGD
+416 EKLIFTITSD
-426 VPPVGKNKR
+426 VPPEGKSKR
-435 YYLGSNVKSTVVI
+435 YYLGSVVKSTVVI
-448 QSGDLPEL
+448 QSGDLPEM
-456 TLIGGSAISE
+456 TLLGGSTISE
-466 GRSGSFR
+466 GRTGSFR

-485 VNYQVSGTATNGQD
+485 VNYQVSGTASNGED
-499 FRVLS
+499 FKVLS

-510 AGSSSV
+510 TGSSSV
-516 TVLIDTIN
+516 TVLIETIN

-531 SDMLVAQWPARIGKV
+531 ADMLVADWPARIGKV

-561 SLTEPEFT
+561 SLTEPAFT

-579 AELVV
+579 NELVV
-584 GQGVSVDLKVGGQIL
+584 GQAVSVDLKVDGQIL
-599 PGVITELGDSATV
+599 PGIISALDDSATV
-612 GPGGEEQYEGTV
+612 GPSGEEQYEGTV
-624 SVAGAFD
+624 EVSEEFA

-659 RSADGDQ
+659 RSADGDE
-666 VRVVNDQGTIT
+666 VRVVNDKGTIT
-677 RLNVTIGLIDG
+677 RLKVTIGLIDG

-697 LGDELIIVDIVSGSA
+697 VGDELIIVDVVSGSA
-712 AEAP
+712 AAAP

>member
-1 MFTTKRIVIAGGLV
+1 MTATRKIIIAAGLV

-21 LLVFNGSG
+21 LLVLNNSG
-29 GDGSSNNILITP
+29 GDGSSNNLLITP

-56 GEVRRDETKK
+56 GEVRRDETKE

-96 GRTAVAVAGDFSF
+96 GRTAVAVPGEFSF
-109 YRELSVGS
+109 YRQLTVGS

-130 DNGYPISSVDSLF
+130 DNGYAISDVDTLF

-149 ALARWQFDRGYSG
+149 ALAKWQFDRGYSG

-198 PSGTGSTFRGGGGAT
+198 PSGTGSTFRGAPVT

-219 SASSNSVIEGDP
+219 SASSNSVSEGGS

-236 TSDISLLTD
+236 TSNITLATD

-256 AGGDDIANDDDYEEI
+256 TGGDDIANDDDYEEI
-271 LTNIVLPA
+271 LANIVLPA
-279 GELTVSVTSVVFVD
+279 GQLAVTVTSDIFVD

-330 NGSDLKPLLT
+330 NGSELRPLLT

-345 EAIDEGSSVT
+345 ETIDEGSNAT

-377 AESDIDYLTPDS
+377 AESDIDYLAPDS
-389 DVYTINAGNESV
+389 DVYTIAAGDESV
-401 DINIQIRRDDAVELD
+401 DIDIQIRKDDAVELD
-416 EDLIFTITGD
+416 EKLIFTITTD
-426 VPPVGKNKR
+426 VPPVGKSNR
-435 YYLGSNVKSTVVI
+435 YYLGSIVKSTVVI

-456 TLIGGSAISE
+456 TLIGGSTIAE

-499 FRVLS
+499 FKVLS

-516 TVLIDTIN
+516 TILIETIN

-531 SDMLVAQWPARIGKV
+531 ADMLVADWPARIGKV

-579 AELVV
+579 AELVI
-584 GQGVSVDLKVGGQIL
+584 GQAVSVDLKVGGQIL
-599 PGVITELGDSATV
+599 PGVITELGDSAIV

-624 SVAGAFD
+624 SVSGAFD

-677 RLNVTIGLIDG
+677 RLTVTIGLIDG

-697 LGDELIIVDIVSGSA
+697 VGDELIIVDIVSGSA

>member
-21 LLVFNGSG
+21 LLVFNNSG
-29 GDGSSNNILITP
+29 GDGSSNNLLITP

-109 YRELSVGS
+109 YRQLTVGS

-130 DNGYPISSVDSLF
+130 DNGYPINSVDSLF

-149 ALARWQFDRGYSG
+149 ALAKWQFDRGYSG

-198 PSGTGSTFRGGGGAT
+198 PSGTGSTYRGTPAT

-219 SASSNSVIEGDP
+219 SASANSVSEGGSI
-231 VTFTV
+231 TFTV
-236 TSDISLLTD
+236 TSNISLLTD

-256 AGGDDIANDDDYEEI
+256 AGGDDIAIDDDYEEI
-271 LTNIVLPA
+271 LANIVLPA
-279 GELTVSVTSVVFVD
+279 GQLSVSVTSDIFVD

-330 NGSDLKPLLT
+330 NGSELRPLLT

-345 EAIDEGSSVT
+345 ETIDEGSNAT

-377 AESDIDYLTPDS
+377 AQSDIDYLTADS
-389 DVYTINAGNESV
+389 DVYTIAAGDESV
-401 DINIQIRRDDAVELD
+401 DIDIQIRKDDAVELD
-416 EDLIFTITGD
+416 EKLIFTITAD
-426 VPPVGKNKR
+426 VPPVGKSDR
-435 YYLGSNVKSTVVI
+435 YYLGSIVKSTVVI

-456 TLIGGSAISE
+456 TLIGGSAIAE

-499 FRVLS
+499 FKVLS

-516 TVLIDTIN
+516 TVPIDTIN

-531 SDMLVAQWPARIGKV
+531 ADMLVANWPARIGKV

-579 AELVV
+579 AELVI
-584 GQGVSVDLKVGGQIL
+584 GQAVSVDLKVGGQIL
-599 PGVITELGDSATV
+599 PGVITELGDSAIV

-624 SVAGAFD
+624 SVSGAFD

-697 LGDELIIVDIVSGSA
+697 QGDELIIVDIVSGAA

>member
-1 MFTTKRIVIAGGLV
+1 MTATRKIIIVGGLV

-21 LLVFNGSG
+21 LLVLNNSG
-29 GDGSSNNILITP
+29 GDGSSNNLLITP

-109 YRELSVGS
+109 YRQLTVGS
-117 VGPDVKQLETILN
+117 VGPDVQQLETILN
-130 DNGYPISSVDSLF
+130 DNGYSISDVDTLF

-149 ALARWQFDRGYSG
+149 ALAKWQFDRGYSG

-184 GRANTAAFVVTPSV
+184 GRANTAAFVVTPSI
-198 PSGTGSTFRGGGGAT
+198 PSGSGTTFQSVT

-219 SASSNSVIEGDP
+219 SSNSSAVAEGGS

-236 TSDISLLTD
+236 TSDVTLTTD

-256 AGGDDIANDDDYEEI
+256 AGGDDIANDDDYEEV
-271 LTNIVLPA
+271 LANIVLPA
-279 GELTVSVTSVVFVD
+279 GQLSVSVTSDIFVD

-330 NGSDLKPLLT
+330 NGSELRPLLT

-345 EAIDEGSSVT
+345 ETIDEGSSAT

-368 RFNVTLSGN
+368 RFNVTLSGS
-377 AESDIDYLTPDS
+377 AETDIDYLAPDS
-389 DVYTINAGNESV
+389 DVYTIAAGDESV
-401 DINIQIRRDDAVELD
+401 DINIQIRKDDAVELD
-416 EDLIFTITGD
+416 EKLIFTITSD
-426 VPPVGKNKR
+426 VPPVGKSDR
-435 YYLGSNVKSTVVI
+435 YYLGSIIKSTVVI

-456 TLIGGSAISE
+456 TLIGGSAIAE

-479 VTEDTS
+479 VTENTS

-499 FRVLS
+499 FKVLS

-516 TVLIDTIN
+516 TVPIETIN

-531 SDMLVAQWPARIGKV
+531 ADMLVADWPARIGKV

-579 AELVV
+579 AELVI
-584 GQGVSVDLKVGGQIL
+584 GQAVSVDLKVGGQIL
-599 PGVITELGDSATV
+599 PGVITELGDSAIV

-624 SVAGAFD
+624 SVSGAFD

-677 RLNVTIGLIDG
+677 RLTVTIGLIDG

-697 LGDELIIVDIVSGSA
+697 VGDELIIVDIVSGSA

>member
-21 LLVFNGSG
+21 LLVFNNSG
-29 GDGSSNNILITP
+29 GDGSSNNLLITP

-109 YRELSVGS
+109 YRQLTVGS

-130 DNGYPISSVDSLF
+130 DNGYPINSVDSLF

-149 ALARWQFDRGYSG
+149 ALAKWQFDRGYSG

-198 PSGTGSTFRGGGGAT
+198 PSGTGSTYRGAPST

-219 SASSNSVIEGDP
+219 SASANSVSEGGSI
-231 VTFTV
+231 TFTV
-236 TSDISLLTD
+236 TSNISLLTD

-271 LTNIVLPA
+271 LANIVLPA
-279 GELTVSVTSVVFVD
+279 GQLSVSVTSDIFVD

-330 NGSDLKPLLT
+330 NGSELRPLLT

-345 EAIDEGSSVT
+345 ETIDEGSNAT

-377 AESDIDYLTPDS
+377 AQSDIDYLTPDS
-389 DVYTINAGNESV
+389 DVYTIAAGDESV
-401 DINIQIRRDDAVELD
+401 DIDIQIRKDDAVELD
-416 EDLIFTITGD
+416 EKLIFTITAD
-426 VPPVGKNKR
+426 VPPVGKSDR
-435 YYLGSNVKSTVVI
+435 YYLGSIVKSTVVI

-456 TLIGGSAISE
+456 TLIGGSAIAE

-499 FRVLS
+499 FKVLS

-516 TVLIDTIN
+516 TVPIDTIN

-531 SDMLVAQWPARIGKV
+531 ADMLVANWPARIGKV

-579 AELVV
+579 AELVI
-584 GQGVSVDLKVGGQIL
+584 GQAVSVDLKVGGQIL
-599 PGVITELGDSATV
+599 PGVITELGDSAIV

-624 SVAGAFD
+624 SVSGAFD

-697 LGDELIIVDIVSGSA
+697 QGDELIIVDIVSGAA

>member
-1 MFTTKRIVIAGGLV
+1 MIAGGLV

-21 LLVFNGSG
+21 LLVLNNSG
-29 GDGSSNNILITP
+29 GDGSSNNLLITP
-41 RAVERRDLSDVLTVS
+41 RAVERRDLADVLTVS

-96 GRTAVAVAGDFSF
+96 GRTAVAVPGDFSF
-109 YRELSVGS
+109 YRQLTVGS

-130 DNGYPISSVDSLF
+130 DNGYAISDVDTLF

-149 ALARWQFDRGYSG
+149 ALAQWQFDRGYSG

-198 PSGTGSTFRGGGGAT
+198 PSGTGSTFRGTPTT

-219 SASSNSVIEGDP
+219 SASSNSVSEGGS

-236 TSDISLLTD
+236 TSDITLATD

-271 LTNIVLPA
+271 LANIVLPA
-279 GELTVSVTSVVFVD
+279 GEFTVPVTSDIFVD

-304 AIAQQFGDDTSYLS
+304 EIAQQFGNDTSYLS

-330 NGSDLKPLLT
+330 NGSELKPLLT

-345 EAIDEGSSVT
+345 ETIDEGSSVT

-377 AESDIDYLTPDS
+377 AESDIDYLAPDS
-389 DVYTINAGNESV
+389 DVYTITAGDESV
-401 DINIQIRRDDAVELD
+401 DIDIQIRKDDAVELD
-416 EDLIFTITGD
+416 EKLIFTITAD
-426 VPPVGKNKR
+426 VPPVGKSKR
-435 YYLGSNVKSTVVI
+435 YYLGTIVKSTVVI
-448 QSGDLPEL
+448 ESGDLPEL
-456 TLIGGSAISE
+456 TLIGGSTIAE

-499 FRVLS
+499 FGVLS

-510 AGSSSV
+510 AGSSSA
-516 TVLIDTIN
+516 TVLIETIN

-531 SDMLVAQWPARIGKV
+531 ADMLVADWPARIGKV

-561 SLTEPEFT
+561 SLTEPAFT

-579 AELVV
+579 AELVI
-584 GQGVSVDLKVGGQIL
+584 GQAVSVDLKVGGQIL

-612 GPGGEEQYEGTV
+612 GPSGEEQYEGTV
-624 SVAGAFD
+624 EVSGAFE

-644 AEALQVL
+644 DEALQVL

-677 RLNVTIGLIDG
+677 RLTVTIGLIDG

-697 LGDELIIVDIVSGSA
+697 VGDELIIVDIVSGSA

>member
-1 MFTTKRIVIAGGLV
+1 MSATKKLIVAGGFV
-15 ALIGAA
+15 ALIGGA
-21 LLVFNGSG
+21 LLVLNKSG
-29 GDGSSNNILITP
+29 GDGSSNNLLITP

-56 GEVRRDETKK
+56 GEVRRDETKE

-96 GRTAVAVAGDFSF
+96 GRTAVAVAGEFSF
-109 YRELSVGS
+109 YRQLSVGS

-130 DNGYPISSVDSLF
+130 DSGYAIGSVDSLF

-149 ALARWQFDRGYSG
+149 ALAKWQFDRGYSG

-198 PSGTGSTFRGGGGAT
+198 PSGTGSTFRGAPVT

-219 SASSNSVIEGDP
+219 SASSNSVSEGGS
-231 VTFTV
+231 VSFTV
-236 TSDISLLTD
+236 TSDITLATD

-279 GELTVSVTSVVFVD
+279 GELTVSVTSDIFVD

-304 AIAQQFGDDTSYLS
+304 EIAQQFGSDTSYLS

-323 VRVVIAA
+323 VRVVIVA
-330 NGSDLKPLLT
+330 NGSELKPLLT

-345 EAIDEGSSVT
+345 ETIDEGSSVT

-389 DVYTINAGNESV
+389 DVYTITAGNESV
-401 DINIQIRRDDAVELD
+401 DITIQIRRDDAVELD
-416 EDLIFTITGD
+416 EKLIFTITGD
-426 VPPVGKNKR
+426 VPPSGKSKR
-435 YYLGSNVKSTVVI
+435 YYLGTIVKSTVI
-448 QSGDLPEL
+448 IESGDLPEL
-456 TLIGGSAISE
+456 TLIGGSTIAE

-499 FRVLS
+499 FGVLS

-516 TVLIDTIN
+516 TVLIETIN

-579 AELVV
+579 AELVI
-584 GQGVSVDLKVGGQIL
+584 GQAVSVDLKVGGQIL
-599 PGVITELGDSATV
+599 PGVITELADSAIV
-612 GPGGEEQYEGTV
+612 GPSGEEQYEGTV
-624 SVAGAFD
+624 SVSGAFE

-644 AEALQVL
+644 DEALQVL

-697 LGDELIIVDIVSGSA
+697 VGDELIIVDIVSGSA

>member
-1 MFTTKRIVIAGGLV
+1 MTATKKIIIAGGLV
-15 ALIGAA
+15 ALIAAA
-21 LLVFNGSG
+21 LLVLNNSG
-29 GDGSSNNILITP
+29 GDGSSNNLLITP

-96 GRTAVAVAGDFSF
+96 GRTAVAVPGDFSF
-109 YRELSVGS
+109 YRQLTVGS
-117 VGPDVKQLETILN
+117 VGPDVQQLETILN
-130 DNGYPISSVDSLF
+130 DNGYAVSDVDTLF

-149 ALARWQFDRGYSG
+149 ALAKWQFDRGYSG

-184 GRANTAAFVVTPSV
+184 GRANTAAFVVTPSI
-198 PSGTGSTFRGGGGAT
+198 PSGSGTTFQVAT

-219 SASSNSVIEGDP
+219 SASSNSASEGES

-236 TSDISLLTD
+236 TSDMALTTD

-256 AGGDDIANDDDYEEI
+256 TGGDDIANDDDYEEI
-271 LTNIVLPA
+271 LANVVLLA
-279 GELTVSVTSVVFVD
+279 GQLAVSVSSDIFVD

-330 NGSDLKPLLT
+330 NGSELRPLLT

-345 EAIDEGSSVT
+345 ETIDEGSSVT

-368 RFNVTLSGN
+368 RFNITLSGN

-389 DVYTINAGNESV
+389 DVYTITAGNESV
-401 DINIQIRRDDAVELD
+401 DIDIQVRKDDAVELD
-416 EDLIFTITGD
+416 EKLIFTITTD
-426 VPPVGKNKR
+426 VPPEGKSNR
-435 YYLGSNVKSTVVI
+435 YYLGLIVKSTVVI
-448 QSGDLPEL
+448 QSADLPEL

-473 IVSDAP
+473 IVSDAA

-499 FRVLS
+499 FKVLS

-510 AGSSSV
+510 TGSTSV
-516 TVLIDTIN
+516 TVLIETIN

-531 SDMLVAQWPARIGKV
+531 ADMLVADWPARIGKV

-584 GQGVSVDLKVGGQIL
+584 GQAVSVDLKVGGQIL
-599 PGVITELGDSATV
+599 PGIISSLDDSANV
-612 GPGGEEQYEGTV
+612 GPNGEEQYEGTV
-624 SVAGAFD
+624 EVSGEFE

-677 RLNVTIGLIDG
+677 RLKVTIGLIEG

-697 LGDELIIVDIVSGSA
+697 VGDELIIVDIVSGSA

>member
-1 MFTTKRIVIAGGLV
+1 MTATRKIIIVGGLV

-21 LLVFNGSG
+21 LLVLNNSG
-29 GDGSSNNILITP
+29 GDGSSNNLLITP

-109 YRELSVGS
+109 YRQLTVGS
-117 VGPDVKQLETILN
+117 VGPDVQQLETILN
-130 DNGYPISSVDSLF
+130 DNGYSISDVDTLF

-149 ALARWQFDRGYSG
+149 ALAKWQFDRGYSG

-198 PSGTGSTFRGGGGAT
+198 PSGTGSTYRGAPTT

-219 SASSNSVIEGDP
+219 SASSNSVSEGGS

-236 TSDISLLTD
+236 TSTVALSTD

-256 AGGDDIANDDDYEEI
+256 AGGDDIANDDDYEEV
-271 LTNIVLPA
+271 LANIVLPA
-279 GELTVSVTSVVFVD
+279 GQLSVSVTSDIFVD

-330 NGSDLKPLLT
+330 NGSELRPLLT

-345 EAIDEGSSVT
+345 ETIDEGSSAT

-368 RFNVTLSGN
+368 RFNVTLSGS
-377 AESDIDYLTPDS
+377 AETDIDYLAPDS
-389 DVYTINAGNESV
+389 DVYTIAAGDESV
-401 DINIQIRRDDAVELD
+401 DINIQIRKDDAVELD
-416 EDLIFTITGD
+416 EKLIFTITSD
-426 VPPVGKNKR
+426 VPPVGKSDR
-435 YYLGSNVKSTVVI
+435 YYLGSIIKSTVVI

-456 TLIGGSAISE
+456 TLIGGSAIAE

-479 VTEDTS
+479 VTENTS

-499 FRVLS
+499 FKVLS

-516 TVLIDTIN
+516 TVPIETIN

-531 SDMLVAQWPARIGKV
+531 ADMLVADWPARIGKV

-579 AELVV
+579 AELVI
-584 GQGVSVDLKVGGQIL
+584 GQAVSVDLKVGGQIL
-599 PGVITELGDSATV
+599 PGVITELGDSAIV

-624 SVAGAFD
+624 SVSGAFD

-677 RLNVTIGLIDG
+677 RLTVTIGLIDG

-697 LGDELIIVDIVSGSA
+697 VGDELIIVDIVSGSA
-712 AEAP
+712 AETP

>member
-21 LLVFNGSG
+21 LLVLNNSG
-29 GDGSSNNILITP
+29 GDGSSNNLLITP

-109 YRELSVGS
+109 YRQLTVGS
-117 VGPDVKQLETILN
+117 VGPDVQQLETILN
-130 DNGYPISSVDSLF
+130 DNGYSISDVDTLF

-149 ALARWQFDRGYSG
+149 ALAKWQFDRGYSG

-184 GRANTAAFVVTPSV
+184 GRANTAAFVVTPSI
-198 PSGTGSTFRGGGGAT
+198 PSGSGTTFQSVT

-219 SASSNSVIEGDP
+219 SSNSSAVAEGGS

-236 TSDISLLTD
+236 TSDVTLTTD

-256 AGGDDIANDDDYEEI
+256 AGGDDIANDDDYEEV
-271 LTNIVLPA
+271 LANIVLPA
-279 GELTVSVTSVVFVD
+279 GQLSVSVTSDIFVD

-330 NGSDLKPLLT
+330 NGSELRPLLT

-345 EAIDEGSSVT
+345 ETIDEGSSAT

-368 RFNVTLSGN
+368 RFNVTLSGS
-377 AESDIDYLTPDS
+377 AETDIDYLAPDS
-389 DVYTINAGNESV
+389 DVYTIAAGDESV
-401 DINIQIRRDDAVELD
+401 DINIQIRKDDAVELD
-416 EDLIFTITGD
+416 EKLIFTITSD
-426 VPPVGKNKR
+426 VPPVGKSDR
-435 YYLGSNVKSTVVI
+435 YYLGSIIKSTVVI

-456 TLIGGSAISE
+456 TLIGGSAIAE

-479 VTEDTS
+479 VTENTS

-499 FRVLS
+499 FKVLS

-516 TVLIDTIN
+516 TVPIETIN

-531 SDMLVAQWPARIGKV
+531 ADMLVADWPARIGKV

-579 AELVV
+579 AELVI
-584 GQGVSVDLKVGGQIL
+584 GQAVSVDLKVGGQIL
-599 PGVITELGDSATV
+599 PGVITELGDSAIV

-624 SVAGAFD
+624 SVSGAFD

-677 RLNVTIGLIDG
+677 RLTVTIGLIDG

-697 LGDELIIVDIVSGSA
+697 VGDELIIVDIVSGSA
-712 AEAP
+712 AETP

>member
-21 LLVFNGSG
+21 LLVFNNSG
-29 GDGSSNNILITP
+29 GDGSSNNLLITP

-109 YRELSVGS
+109 YRQLTVGS

-130 DNGYPISSVDSLF
+130 DNGYPINSVDSLF

-149 ALARWQFDRGYSG
+149 ALAKWQFDRGYSG

-198 PSGTGSTFRGGGGAT
+198 PSGTGSTYRGAPAT

-219 SASSNSVIEGDP
+219 SASANSVSEGGSI
-231 VTFTV
+231 TFTV
-236 TSDISLLTD
+236 TSNISLLTD

-271 LTNIVLPA
+271 LANIVLPA
-279 GELTVSVTSVVFVD
+279 GQLSVSVTSDIFVD

-330 NGSDLKPLLT
+330 NGSELRPLLT

-345 EAIDEGSSVT
+345 ETIDEGSNAT

-377 AESDIDYLTPDS
+377 AQSDIDYLTPDS
-389 DVYTINAGNESV
+389 DVYTIAAGDESV
-401 DINIQIRRDDAVELD
+401 DIDIQIRKDDAVELD
-416 EDLIFTITGD
+416 EKLIFTITAD
-426 VPPVGKNKR
+426 VPPVGKSDR
-435 YYLGSNVKSTVVI
+435 YYLGSIVKSTVVI

-456 TLIGGSAISE
+456 TLIGGSAIAE

-499 FRVLS
+499 FKVLS

-516 TVLIDTIN
+516 TVPIDTIN

-531 SDMLVAQWPARIGKV
+531 ADMLVANWPARIGKV

-579 AELVV
+579 AELVI
-584 GQGVSVDLKVGGQIL
+584 GQAVSVDLKVGGQIL
-599 PGVITELGDSATV
+599 PGVITELGDSAIV

-624 SVAGAFD
+624 SVSGAFD

-697 LGDELIIVDIVSGSA
+697 QGDELIIVDIVSGAA

>member
-1 MFTTKRIVIAGGLV
+1 MTATKKIIIAGGLV
-15 ALIGAA
+15 ALIAAA
-21 LLVFNGSG
+21 LLVLNNSG
-29 GDGSSNNILITP
+29 GDGSSNNLLITP

-96 GRTAVAVAGDFSF
+96 GRTAVAVPGDFSF
-109 YRELSVGS
+109 YRQLTVGS
-117 VGPDVKQLETILN
+117 VGPDVQQLETILN
-130 DNGYPISSVDSLF
+130 DNGYAVSDVDTLF

-149 ALARWQFDRGYSG
+149 ALAKWQFDRGYSG

-184 GRANTAAFVVTPSV
+184 GRANTAAFVVTPSI
-198 PSGTGSTFRGGGGAT
+198 PSGSGTTFQVAT

-219 SASSNSVIEGDP
+219 SASSNSASEGES

-236 TSDISLLTD
+236 TSDMALTTD

-256 AGGDDIANDDDYEEI
+256 TGGDDIANDDDYEEI
-271 LTNIVLPA
+271 LANVVLLA
-279 GELTVSVTSVVFVD
+279 GQLAVSVSSDIFVD

-330 NGSDLKPLLT
+330 NGSQLRPLLT

-345 EAIDEGSSVT
+345 ETIDEGSNAT

-368 RFNVTLSGN
+368 RFNVTLTGN
-377 AESDIDYLTPDS
+377 AESDIDYLAPDS
-389 DVYTINAGNESV
+389 DVYTITAGDESV
-401 DINIQIRRDDAVELD
+401 DIDIQIRKDDAVELD
-416 EDLIFTITGD
+416 EKLIFTITTD
-426 VPPVGKNKR
+426 VPPEGKSNR
-435 YYLGSNVKSTVVI
+435 YYLGSIFKSTVVI
-448 QSGDLPEL
+448 QSADLPEL

-510 AGSSSV
+510 TGSTSV
-516 TVLIDTIN
+516 TVLIETIN

-531 SDMLVAQWPARIGKV
+531 ADMLVADWPARIGKV

-561 SLTEPEFT
+561 SLTEPAFT

-584 GQGVSVDLKVGGQIL
+584 GQAVSVDLKVGGQIL

-612 GPGGEEQYEGTV
+612 GPSGEEQYEGTINV
-624 SVAGAFD
+624 SGAFE

-677 RLNVTIGLIDG
+677 RLKVTIGLIDG

-697 LGDELIIVDIVSGSA
+697 VGDELIIVDIVSGSA

>member
-1 MFTTKRIVIAGGLV
+1 MTATRKIIIVGGLV

-21 LLVFNGSG
+21 LLVLNNSG
-29 GDGSSNNILITP
+29 GDGSSNNLLITP

-109 YRELSVGS
+109 YRQLTVGS
-117 VGPDVKQLETILN
+117 VGPDVQQLETILN
-130 DNGYPISSVDSLF
+130 DNGYSISDVDTLF

-149 ALARWQFDRGYSG
+149 ALAKWQFDRGYSG

-184 GRANTAAFVVTPSV
+184 GRANTAAFVVTPSI
-198 PSGTGSTFRGGGGAT
+198 PSGSGTTFQSVT

-219 SASSNSVIEGDP
+219 SSNSSAVAEGGS

-236 TSDISLLTD
+236 TSDVTLTTD

-256 AGGDDIANDDDYEEI
+256 AGGDDIANDDDYEEV
-271 LTNIVLPA
+271 LANIVLPA
-279 GELTVSVTSVVFVD
+279 GQLSVSVTSDIFVD

-330 NGSDLKPLLT
+330 NGSELRPLLT

-345 EAIDEGSSVT
+345 ETIDEGSSAT

-368 RFNVTLSGN
+368 RFNVTLSGS
-377 AESDIDYLTPDS
+377 AETDIDYLAPDS
-389 DVYTINAGNESV
+389 DVYTIAAGDESV
-401 DINIQIRRDDAVELD
+401 DINIQIRKDDAVELD
-416 EDLIFTITGD
+416 EKLIFTITSD
-426 VPPVGKNKR
+426 VPPVGKSAR
-435 YYLGSNVKSTVVI
+435 YYLGSIIKSTVVI

-456 TLIGGSAISE
+456 TLIGGSAIAE

-479 VTEDTS
+479 VTENTS

-499 FRVLS
+499 FKVLS

-516 TVLIDTIN
+516 TVPIETIN

-531 SDMLVAQWPARIGKV
+531 ADMLVADWPARIGKV

-579 AELVV
+579 AELVI
-584 GQGVSVDLKVGGQIL
+584 GQAVSVDLKVGGQIL
-599 PGVITELGDSATV
+599 PGVITELGDSAIV

-624 SVAGAFD
+624 SVSGAFD

-677 RLNVTIGLIDG
+677 RLTVTIGLIDG

-697 LGDELIIVDIVSGSA
+697 VGDELIIVDIVSGSA
-712 AEAP
+712 AETP

>member
-1 MFTTKRIVIAGGLV
+1 MIAGGLV
-15 ALIGAA
+15 ALISAA
-21 LLVFNGSG
+21 LLVLNNSG
-29 GDGSSNNILITP
+29 GDGSSNNLLITP
-41 RAVERRDLSDVLTVS
+41 RAVERRDLADVLTVS

-109 YRELSVGS
+109 YRQLTVGS
-117 VGPDVKQLETILN
+117 VGPDVQQLETILN
-130 DNGYPISSVDSLF
+130 DNGYAISDVDTLF

-149 ALARWQFDRGYSG
+149 ALAKWQFDRGYSG
-162 SANESDETVTVSLS
+162 STNESDETVTVSLS

-198 PSGTGSTFRGGGGAT
+198 PSGIGSTFRGAPVS

-219 SASSNSVIEGDP
+219 AASSNSVSEGGS

-236 TSDISLLTD
+236 TSDIALATD

-271 LTNIVLPA
+271 LTNVVLPA
-279 GELTVSVTSVVFVD
+279 GQLTVSVTTDIFVD
-293 SVIEDEEDITF
+293 AVIEDEEDITF
-304 AIAQQFGDDTSYLS
+304 EIAQQFGSDTSYLS

-330 NGSDLKPLLT
+330 NGSELKPLLT

-345 EAIDEGSSVT
+345 ETIDEGSSVT

-368 RFNVTLSGN
+368 RFNVSLSGN

-416 EDLIFTITGD
+416 EKLIFTITGD
-426 VPPVGKNKR
+426 VPPAGKSKR
-435 YYLGSNVKSTVVI
+435 YYLGLIVKSTVVI
-448 QSGDLPEL
+448 ESGDLPEL
-456 TLIGGSAISE
+456 TLIGGSAIAE

-499 FRVLS
+499 FKVLS

-510 AGSSSV
+510 AGSSSA
-516 TVLIDTIN
+516 TILIETIN

-531 SDMLVAQWPARIGKV
+531 ADMLVADWPARIGKV

-561 SLTEPEFT
+561 SLTEPAFT

-584 GQGVSVDLKVGGQIL
+584 GQAVSVDLKVGGQIL
-599 PGVITELGDSATV
+599 PGIISSLDDSATV
-612 GPGGEEQYEGTV
+612 GPNGEEQYEGTV
-624 SVAGAFD
+624 EVSGEFD

-677 RLNVTIGLIDG
+677 RLKVTIGLIEG

-697 LGDELIIVDIVSGSA
+697 VGDELIIVDIVSGSA

>member
-1 MFTTKRIVIAGGLV
+1 MFTTKRIIIAGGLV

-21 LLVFNGSG
+21 ILVFSGSG

-130 DNGYPISSVDSLF
+130 DNGYAISSVDSLF

-149 ALARWQFDRGYSG
+149 ALAQWQFDRGYSG

-198 PSGTGSTFRGGGGAT
+198 PSGTGSTFRGAPTT

-219 SASSNSVIEGDP
+219 AASSSSISEGGS

-279 GELTVSVTSVVFVD
+279 GQLTVSVTSDIFVD

-330 NGSDLKPLLT
+330 NGSELRPLLT

-345 EAIDEGSSVT
+345 ETIDEGSSVT

-368 RFNVTLSGN
+368 RFNVSLSGN

-416 EDLIFTITGD
+416 EKLIFTITGD
-426 VPPVGKNKR
+426 VPPAEKSKR
-435 YYLGSNVKSTVVI
+435 YYLGSIVKSTVVI

-456 TLIGGSAISE
+456 TLIGGSAIAE

-516 TVLIDTIN
+516 TVLIETIN

-531 SDMLVAQWPARIGKV
+531 ADMLVAQWPARIGKV

-624 SVAGAFD
+624 SVSGAFD

-697 LGDELIIVDIVSGSA
+697 QGDELIIVDIVSGSA

>member
-1 MFTTKRIVIAGGLV
+1 MTTTRKIIIAVGLL
-15 ALIGAA
+15 ALISAA
-21 LLVFNGSG
+21 LLIVSNSG
-29 GDGSSNNILITP
+29 GDGSSNNLLITP
-41 RAVERRDLSDVLTVS
+41 RSVERRDLADVLTVS

-96 GRTAVAVAGDFSF
+96 GRTAVAVPGDFSF
-109 YRELSVGS
+109 YRQLTVGS
-117 VGPDVKQLETILN
+117 VGPDVQQLETILN
-130 DNGYPISSVDSLF
+130 DNGYAISEVDTLF

-149 ALARWQFDRGYSG
+149 ALAKWQFDRGYSG

-184 GRANTAAFVVTPSV
+184 GRANTAAFVLTPSI
-198 PSGTGSTFRGGGGAT
+198 PSGSGTTFQEVT

-219 SASSNSVIEGDP
+219 SASSNSVSEGES

-236 TSDISLLTD
+236 TSDIALATD

-256 AGGDDIANDDDYEEI
+256 TGGDDIANDDDYEEI

-279 GELTVSVTSVVFVD
+279 GELTVSATSDIFVD

-330 NGSDLKPLLT
+330 NGSELKPLLT

-345 EAIDEGSSVT
+345 ETIDEGSSVT

-377 AESDIDYLTPDS
+377 AESDVDYLAPDS
-389 DVYTINAGNESV
+389 DVYTIAAGDESV
-401 DINIQIRRDDAVELD
+401 DIDIQIRKDDAVELD
-416 EDLIFTITGD
+416 EKLIFTITTD
-426 VPPVGKNKR
+426 VPPVGKSKR
-435 YYLGSNVKSTVVI
+435 YYLGSMVKSTVVI

-456 TLIGGSAISE
+456 TLLGGSTIAE

-499 FRVLS
+499 FKVLS

-510 AGSSSV
+510 AGSSSA
-516 TVLIDTIN
+516 TVLIETIN

-531 SDMLVAQWPARIGKV
+531 ADMLVADWPARIGKV

-561 SLTEPEFT
+561 SLTEPAFT

-579 AELVV
+579 AELVI
-584 GQGVSVDLKVGGQIL
+584 GQAVSVDLKVGGQIL
-599 PGVITELGDSATV
+599 PGIISSLDDSATV
-612 GPGGEEQYEGTV
+612 GPNGEEQYEGTV
-624 SVAGAFD
+624 EVSGEFD
-631 AVDGATVS
+631 AVDGARVS

-659 RSADGDQ
+659 RSADGDE

-677 RLNVTIGLIDG
+677 RLKVTIGLIEG

-697 LGDELIIVDIVSGSA
+697 VGDELIIVDIVSGSA
-712 AEAP
+712 AKAS

>member
-1 MFTTKRIVIAGGLV
+1 MFTTKRIAIAGGLV

-29 GDGSSNNILITP
+29 GDESSNNILITP

-56 GEVRRDETKK
+56 GEVRRDETKE

-96 GRTAVAVAGDFSF
+96 GRTAVAVPGDFSF
-109 YRELSVGS
+109 YRELRVGS

-130 DNGYPISSVDSLF
+130 DNGYAINSVDSLF

-149 ALARWQFDRGYSG
+149 ALAQWQFDRGYSG

-176 SNSAAYSV
+176 PNSAAYSV

-198 PSGTGSTFRGGGGAT
+198 PSGTGSTFRGAPTT

-219 SASSNSVIEGDP
+219 SASSNSVSEGES

-236 TSDISLLTD
+236 TSDIALLTN

-271 LTNIVLPA
+271 LTNIVLLA
-279 GELTVSVTSVVFVD
+279 GETTVTVTSDIFVD

-304 AIAQQFGDDTSYLS
+304 EIAQQFGNDTSYLS

-330 NGSDLKPLLT
+330 NGSELKPLLT

-345 EAIDEGSSVT
+345 ETIDEGSSVT

-401 DINIQIRRDDAVELD
+401 DINFQIRRDDAVELD
-416 EDLIFTITGD
+416 EKLIFTITGD
-426 VPPVGKNKR
+426 VPPSGKTKR
-435 YYLGSNVKSTVVI
+435 YYLGTTIKSTVVI
-448 QSGDLPEL
+448 ESGDLPEL
-456 TLIGGSAISE
+456 TLIGGSAIAE

-531 SDMLVAQWPARIGKV
+531 ADMLVAQWPARIGKV

-584 GQGVSVDLKVGGQIL
+584 GQGVSVDLKVGGQVL
-599 PGVITELGDSATV
+599 PGVITELGDSAIV
-612 GPGGEEQYEGTV
+612 GPSGEEQYEGTV
-624 SVAGAFD
+624 SVSGAFE

-697 LGDELIIVDIVSGSA
+697 VGDELIIVDIVSGSA